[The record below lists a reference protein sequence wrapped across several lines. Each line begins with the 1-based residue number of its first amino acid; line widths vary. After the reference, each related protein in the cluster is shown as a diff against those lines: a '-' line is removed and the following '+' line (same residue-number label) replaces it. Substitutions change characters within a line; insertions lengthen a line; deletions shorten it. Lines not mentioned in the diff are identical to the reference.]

1 MKKANDKGSD
11 RMNLEP
17 CHVNA
22 GTAMRAA
29 RRTRSDG
36 MDKQNQIATRTLVS
50 GMLAS
55 GFLAILVGWCVF
67 GIISDF
73 KNTALLKARNHEVI
87 SALNRL
93 QINLTNAEKSE
104 RGYVVGS
111 EVAAAP
117 YEEAV
122 NEVRWTTDLI
132 YALASKDP
140 FQRGKAA
147 QLDKLVEAKLQ
158 TLQFLVDVREAGSTQ
173 SAQLLM
179 SVEQDKLE
187 TDRIKNVL
195 SEMEDRENTLLDKA
209 LSVRDGA
216 YIKLWGLLG
225 IVTTCLFAGAIWQY
239 FRMRKIVQYAA
250 SSEAEIRHLANHDV
264 LTGLPNR
271 RLLQEKLDT
280 HIDEANRHRQAF
292 AVMFMD
298 LDGFKKVNDTIGH
311 EAGDDL
317 LKAVAQRLRATIRAS
332 DTVARIGGDEFIV
345 VVPELNEANTATQ
358 IATTLVEA
366 VSRPYSIK
374 GKCVNVSASIGIS
387 FYPQNGKSS
396 SELLEIADR
405 ALNQAKGS
413 GKNQYRFAF

>member
-1 MKKANDKGSD
+1 
-11 RMNLEP
+11 MNLEP

-22 GTAMRAA
+22 GAA
-29 RRTRSDG
+29 SKSAYRTVSDG
-36 MDKQNQIATRTLVS
+36 MNKQNQIAHRTLIT
-50 GMLAS
+50 GMLAA
-55 GFLAILVGWCVF
+55 GFLACLIGWSVF
-67 GIISDF
+67 GIIADF
-73 KNTALLKARNHEVI
+73 KSTAMLKARNHEVI

-111 EVAAAP
+111 ELAATP

-122 NEVRWTTDLI
+122 KEVRWTMDLI
-132 YALASKDP
+132 YALASNDP
-140 FQRGKAA
+140 LQRSKAA
-147 QLDKLVEAKLQ
+147 QLEKLIEAKLQ
-158 TLQFLVDVREAGSTQ
+158 TLQFLVDAREAGSTQ

-187 TDRIKNVL
+187 TDRIKEVL
-195 SEMEDRENTLLDKA
+195 DEMEARENTVLDKA

-216 YIKLWGLLG
+216 YGKFWSLLG
-225 IVTTCLFAGAIWQY
+225 IITACLFAGAIWQY

-250 SSEAEIRHLANHDV
+250 SSEAEIRHMANHDV

-271 RLLQEKLDT
+271 RLLQDKLDT
-280 HIDEANRHRQAF
+280 HIDDANRNRRAF

-317 LKAVAQRLRATIRAS
+317 LRSVAQRLRTTIRAS

-345 VVPELNEANTATQ
+345 VVPELNEANTAAQ

-366 VSRPYSIK
+366 VSRPYLIK
-374 GKCVNVSASIGIS
+374 GKSVNVSTSIGIS
-387 FYPQNGKSS
+387 FYPRNGTSS

-405 ALNQAKGS
+405 ALNQAKGR